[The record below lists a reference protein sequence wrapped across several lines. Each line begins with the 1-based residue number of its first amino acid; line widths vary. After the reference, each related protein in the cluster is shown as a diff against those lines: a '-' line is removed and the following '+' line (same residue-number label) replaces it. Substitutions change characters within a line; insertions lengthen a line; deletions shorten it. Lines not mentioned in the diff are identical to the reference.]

1 MTLQSPSCRSSTQQ
15 HTFVGELLQEMT
27 NSIPNLGSNNP
38 FSNLG
43 GGFGIGPESANL
55 ATPTI
60 QDVLELDVPFTTGSG

>member
-1 MTLQSPSCRSSTQQ
+1 
-15 HTFVGELLQEMT
+15 MT